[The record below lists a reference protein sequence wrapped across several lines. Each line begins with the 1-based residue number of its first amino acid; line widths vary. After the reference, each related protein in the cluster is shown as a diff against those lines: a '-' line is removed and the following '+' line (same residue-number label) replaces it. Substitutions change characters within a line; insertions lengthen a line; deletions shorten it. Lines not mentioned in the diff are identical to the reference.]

1 MALIKI
7 KSESMNLADDYA
19 FTGTVTGAG
28 GGSVTK
34 ISTADGAG
42 ANSIDFTSL
51 GSYTYWFIM
60 VRDLVTVSDVAFRAR
75 FYNNGSLITSSSY
88 RFAGKMRSSAG
99 NNSDQNGD
107 GNDAIDIMNAIDD
120 NAANEGNGSSCIIY
134 IPNMQNTRHP
144 VVYGQGYQQSHNG
157 NKNAI
162 YFMGQNTLIS
172 APNFTGIRLFASSGN
187 FTTLQATLYGVS

>member
-1 MALIKI
+1 MPLSKI
-7 KSESMNLADDYA
+7 QAESMNLADTYA
-19 FTGTVTGAG
+19 FTGTVSGA
-28 GGSVTK
+28 SNVTK

-42 ANSIDFTSL
+42 ASSVDFTSL

-60 VRDLVTVSDVAFRAR
+60 VRDLVTASDVAFRAR
-75 FYNNGSLITSSSY
+75 FYNSGSLITSSTY

-120 NAANEGNGSSCIIY
+120 NASNEGNGSSCIIY

-144 VVYGQGYQQSHNG
+144 VIYGTGFQQAHNG

-162 YFMGQNTLIS
+162 YFSGQNTIIN

-187 FTTLQATLYGVS
+187 FTTLQTTLYGVS